1 MFGCL
6 DRLLGKVGKVAGPV
20 EAQAGKL
27 LVDLDRLPVGL
38 RRDFRQPAEERIE
51 QIGPAVE
58 ALESNGGVHMSRVKR
73 QQIVVGRPHQHARRR
88 VEAAP
93 ADALHIYD
101 VIAIELHDG
110 VVGLHL
116 GKFRLLVGEEL
127 LVLLLAGKRQGL
139 DYLPDE
145 AGQVALRVRRV
156 LALDGDVGD
165 EREVVANEHA
175 RAEAYRDGKR
185 LSWLFR
191 SPTVAV

>member
-1 MFGCL
+1 M
-6 DRLLGKVGKVAGPV
+6 
-20 EAQAGKL
+20 
-27 LVDLDRLPVGL
+27 
-38 RRDFRQPAEERIE
+38 
-51 QIGPAVE
+51 
-58 ALESNGGVHMSRVKR
+58 
-73 QQIVVGRPHQHARRR
+73 
-88 VEAAP
+88 
-93 ADALHIYD
+93 
-101 VIAIELHDG
+101 
-110 VVGLHL
+110 
-116 GKFRLLVGEEL
+116 
-127 LVLLLAGKRQGL
+127 LLLAGKRQGL